1 MPALSVPRPY
11 DGYPSNVLSVF
22 RRFQDLTGEWPWQ
35 LVEYF
40 EPRYWSYQLAYRFYS
55 LIKNELPR
63 TSSVTLDD
71 LVKYLFDKSAQHP
84 MSKYRCVLSNK
95 VIGQAIEWM
104 SEKRQE
110 FIRGFRYE
118 TRRRSV
124 TCGHDSEPVEN
135 HASGSRKRSAGSA
148 VGNEEARTPAAFAKK
163 RLMVTF
169 KFPPKPVG
177 DCITVEGDESNQTAV
192 HESIDQANGEC
203 SNMHSQTGLIT
214 PVGESGFA
222 EESPFLDVTFKTFEE
237 AQNAYRAY
245 LKGEIT
251 TSGNIIRRSEDQIE
265 TTSRRHRHLVEKIL
279 HNEISKENAASEVAE
294 AQQRVHHAEELHNA
308 EVEALREARRCAISN
323 PSAAESAQEIA
334 ELVQRERE
342 SGQQQE
348 AQRAIVEAKQ
358 EALVEIMTVMKNTE
372 AEAAV
377 LSDRLIELGDAKETE
392 EKNQRDLSIL
402 RRLIRLGPKL
412 VDLLDELLGDQDID
426 EWSKEMVHDI
436 GQFED

>member
-11 DGYPSNVLSVF
+11 DGYPSNVLSIF
-22 RRFQDLTGEWPWQ
+22 RRFHDLTGEWPWQ

-40 EPRYWSYQLAYRFYS
+40 APRYWSYQLAYRFYS

-110 FIRGFRYE
+110 FIRGFRHE
-118 TRRRSV
+118 TRRRSA
-124 TCGHDSEPVEN
+124 TFGRDPEPVES

-148 VGNEEARTPAAFAKK
+148 VSNEEAQTPAAFAKK

-177 DCITVEGDESNQTAV
+177 DCITVKGDESNQTVA
-192 HESIDQANGEC
+192 HGSIDRADGGR

-222 EESPFLDVTFKTFEE
+222 EESPFLDVT
-237 AQNAYRAY
+237 NAYRAY

-251 TSGNIIRRSEDQIE
+251 TSGNVIRRSEDQIE
-265 TTSRRHRHLVEKIL
+265 TTSRRHRDLVQKIL
-279 HNEISKENAASEVAE
+279 RSGISKENAASEVAE
-294 AQQRVHHAEELHNA
+294 AQQWVHHAEEIHNS
-308 EVEALREARRCAISN
+308 VTEALREARHRAISN
-323 PSAAESAQEIA
+323 PSAAGSAQEIA

-342 SGQQQE
+342 SGQHQE

-358 EALVEIMTVMKNTE
+358 GVLVEIMTVLKNIE

-377 LSDRLIELGDAKETE
+377 LHDRLIELGEAKETE
-392 EKNQRDLSIL
+392 EKNERDLTIL